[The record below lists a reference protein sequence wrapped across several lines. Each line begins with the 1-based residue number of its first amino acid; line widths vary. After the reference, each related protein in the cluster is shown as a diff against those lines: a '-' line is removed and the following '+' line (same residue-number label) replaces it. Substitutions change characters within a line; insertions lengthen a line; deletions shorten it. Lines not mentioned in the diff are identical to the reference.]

1 MSKILLLNGACEGSF
16 VETEQG
22 GTEFQKTLVQPT
34 AQAHVSG
41 RLAAC
46 LAPPSLPVIRMNTS
60 YSPPVKWG
68 PATSLISIPTDTKN
82 CLSCWSKVYNPWTD
96 LPCSEEGKHCAQR
109 LAC

>member
-46 LAPPSLPVIRMNTS
+46 LQ
-60 YSPPVKWG
+60 G
-68 PATSLISIPTDTKN
+68 PAKPSSHQNEHLL
-82 CLSCWSKVYNPWTD
+82 LSPSKMGPSHLFD
-96 LPCSEEGKHCAQR
+96 
-109 LAC
+109 